1 MSTIYI
7 LSVLFRGVALISCN
21 LETVVYSV
29 PDKKG
34 NQPEDACSDWGHEKF
49 KHGEGLQALWS

>member
-1 MSTIYI
+1 MSAINGFSM
-7 LSVLFRGVALISCN
+7 LLRGVTLIPRY
-21 LETVVYSV
+21 LETVVDPV
-29 PDKKG
+29 PNKKG